1 MHAPT
6 LDVYIGSNL
15 NFERLRA
22 CARCYYSL
30 SVCESHPF
38 VSRARLIWANI
49 LIARGGGGVVAKPLL
64 DLLFGRIPTSQ
75 SVPLC
80 VCRSANKI
88 YCRRRRRV
96 AARTHGDNP
105 PPCNPPMP
113 ARPRPALFAIWPLYN
128 CARKHLGNDRRAPRW
143 LMHGPESKVCKLKV

>member
-1 MHAPT
+1 VALPSERANKYTSLHACAPT

-22 CARCYYSL
+22 CDVITLSL
-30 SVCESHPF
+30 SLF
-38 VSRARLIWANI
+38 VNLISFCLERARLIWANI
-49 LIARGGGGVVAKPLL
+49 LIARGGVVVAKPPL

-80 VCRSANKI
+80 VCVCVAANKI
-88 YCRRRRRV
+88 YCQRRRV

-105 PPCNPPMP
+105 PPSVIPLPMP
-113 ARPRPALFAIWPLYN
+113 ARPALFAIWP
-128 CARKHLGNDRRAPRW
+128 
-143 LMHGPESKVCKLKV
+143 V